1 MPLYSKLMDS
11 VNRAAKE
18 CGKMMC
24 QTLLYI
30 VNDYI
35 KVLKLL
41 SR

>member
-1 MPLYSKLMDS
+1 MPLYSKLMVS

-18 CGKMMC
+18 CGKVVC

-30 VNDYI
+30 VIDYI